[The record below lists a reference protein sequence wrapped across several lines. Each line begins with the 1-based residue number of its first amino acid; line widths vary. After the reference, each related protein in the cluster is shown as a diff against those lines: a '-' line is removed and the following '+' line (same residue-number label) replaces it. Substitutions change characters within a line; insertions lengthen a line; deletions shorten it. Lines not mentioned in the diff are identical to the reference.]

1 MVVLLPIIL
10 LMLLLALMLIP
21 MLMTL
26 RIKQRTSPGG
36 SGSSAMIENY

>member
-1 MVVLLPIIL
+1 MVVLPIIL

-26 RIKQRTSPGG
+26 KIKQRTSLGG
-36 SGSSAMIENY
+36 ARSSAMIGNY